1 MFTLLWLTVI
11 FSPSYTAI
19 HQEVPMKAVGLVL
32 LVGGLVTA
40 LVGIFAFG
48 NWMWFGIGVAFLLVG
63 AFIFKNSLQR
73 PGH

>member
-1 MFTLLWLTVI
+1 
-11 FSPSYTAI
+11 
-19 HQEVPMKAVGLVL
+19 MKAVGLVL